1 MRCNILIK
9 FSQTLPI
16 LILLITWNL
25 KANEI
30 QVLTEYFAPYQ
41 TESITGELTGFS
53 VDVVKAMYEQLNS
66 ELNIQIMPWARA
78 YITSL
83 HEPNVLIFSIVRT
96 KEREEKFHWVGDLFE
111 EQLYFWGL
119 KNKFTEEFKQNEQL
133 KTYRIAALRDS
144 NIATYLSHNNYT
156 KTHLLINAEQNLQ
169 MLFGNRVDLI
179 IATKLTVK
187 KRTEELGLDFNLLVH
202 SEELTQ
208 LNNPLSIALSKTTS
222 DNIVKQYQ
230 TAFKQVVDQ
239 GTLSKLQHKWKII
252 ND

>member
-1 MRCNILIK
+1 MRCNIQIK
-9 FSQTLPI
+9 FSLTLTF
-16 LILLITWNL
+16 LILLFAWNS

-30 QVLTEYFAPYQ
+30 QVLTEYFSPYQ
-41 TESITGELTGFS
+41 TESKTGELTGFS

-66 ELNIQIMPWARA
+66 KLNIQIIPWARA
-78 YITSL
+78 YFTAL
-83 HEPNVLIFSIVRT
+83 HDPNVLIFSIART
-96 KEREEKFHWVGDLFE
+96 KEREDKFHWVGDLFE

-119 KNKFTEEFKQNEQL
+119 KSQFTEQFKQNEQL
-133 KTYRIAALRDS
+133 KAYRIAALRDS
-144 NIATYLSHNNYT
+144 NISTYLSNNNYN

-187 KRTEELGLDFNLLVH
+187 TRTEELGLDFNLLVH

-208 LNNPLSIALSKTTS
+208 LNNQLSIALSKTTS

-230 TAFKQVVDQ
+230 TAFKHIVAQ
-239 GTLSKLQHKWKII
+239 GTLNKLQHKWKII